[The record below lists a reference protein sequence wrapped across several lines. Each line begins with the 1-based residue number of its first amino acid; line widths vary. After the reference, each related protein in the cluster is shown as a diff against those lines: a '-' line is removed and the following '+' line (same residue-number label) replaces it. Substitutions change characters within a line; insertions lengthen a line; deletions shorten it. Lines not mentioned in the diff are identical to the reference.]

1 MRSSDKPSS
10 SPVRDRG
17 IIESS
22 PCDHKV
28 CCPRNAPQI
37 HPHRRRGI
45 STELSTL
52 TCSSLVAE
60 SAEASTF
67 LHIAHAGAIESR
79 ITELRAYSVERGVQP
94 RCANVIEEAELPSG
108 LETAH
113 RDADEA
119 HGARA
124 SVRAILCER
133 GAEELAADLVDR
145 EVVVGAARHGALPR
159 ARVER
164 LNPQLQRDRATAQLR

>member
-22 PCDHKV
+22 PFDHKV

-37 HPHRRRGI
+37 RPHTRRGI
-45 STELSTL
+45 STELSTM

-60 SAEASTF
+60 SAEASAF
-67 LHIAHAGAIESR
+67 LHVPRTRAIER
-79 ITELRAYSVERGVQP
+79 RVAELRAYSVERGVQS
-94 RCANVIEEAELPSG
+94 RCADVIEETELPSG

-119 HGARA
+119 HRARA
-124 SVRAILCER
+124 PVRAIL
-133 GAEELAADLVDR
+133 R
-145 EVVVGAARHGALPR
+145 E
-159 ARVER
+159 
-164 LNPQLQRDRATAQLR
+164 